1 MLLGQVVVLV
11 ICLLVATPLLDLVIP
26 STVGSDPATDIEA
39 MADCLNAVRSDP
51 TRSDP
56 TRSDPPAFL
65 EVSRTFALRSSQHHQ
80 CPSLTPCSTSTV

>member
-1 MLLGQVVVLV
+1 MLV

-51 TRSDP
+51 IRSDP
-56 TRSDPPAFL
+56 LAFL
-65 EVSRTFALRSSQHHQ
+65 ELSRTFALRSSQHHQ
-80 CPSLTPCSTSTV
+80 CPSLTPCSTSTI

>member
-39 MADCLNAVRSDP
+39 MADCLNAVRSDL
-51 TRSDP
+51 

-80 CPSLTPCSTSTV
+80 CPSLTPCSTSTI